1 MNRDKIVD
9 IATKLPR
16 EAYIDLLCAGA
27 ENLTDYE
34 VRWSMQS
41 LLHNFPN
48 LSYNQANALIEAYRE
63 EGKEEEYERPGIPIG
78 TYCDPFAGR

>member
-27 ENLTDYE
+27 YELYQKPTMEEALLDY
-34 VRWSMQS
+34 
-41 LLHNFPN
+41 PN
-48 LSYNQANALIEAYRE
+48 MSFNQVNELVKAFRE
-63 EGKEEEYERPGIPIG
+63 EGKEEKHE
-78 TYCDPFAGR
+78 

>member
-1 MNRDKIVD
+1 MNREKIVD

-27 ENLTDYE
+27 ENLADYE

-48 LSYNQANALIEAYRE
+48 LSYNQSTALIEAYRE
-63 EGKEEEYERPGIPIG
+63 EGKEDKDE
-78 TYCDPFAGR
+78 

>member
-27 ENLTDYE
+27 ENLADYE

-41 LLHNFPN
+41 LLHDFPN

-63 EGKEEEYERPGIPIG
+63 RRKTNERP
-78 TYCDPFAGR
+78 

>member
-27 ENLTDYE
+27 YQLWNESTISVKDVLVYNK
-34 VRWSMQS
+34 
-41 LLHNFPN
+41 NI
-48 LSYNQANALIEAYRE
+48 SYNQAKALIEAYRE
-63 EGKEEEYERPGIPIG
+63 EGKEEEDE
-78 TYCDPFAGR
+78 

>member
-27 ENLTDYE
+27 ERIRADVKWTT
-34 VRWSMQS
+34 VWSDR
-41 LLHNFPN
+41 HPN
-48 LSYNQANALIEAYRE
+48 ISKNQALAIAEAYE
-63 EGKEEEYERPGIPIG
+63 EGKEEEHE
-78 TYCDPFAGR
+78 